1 MARAKNLLKNDR
13 FQLTLDRLC
22 HSLIEEYGDF
32 KDTCLI
38 GIQQRGT
45 YFADRIHKRLTE
57 WHPRTKIDYGKLD
70 ITYFRD
76 DFRTREEPLNAS
88 ETEINFEIEG
98 RNVVLIDDVLYTG
111 RTIHA
116 AMSALQQWGRPAS
129 IALMVLVDRRFN
141 RHFPIASNFVG
152 ITVDAVNEDYVKVE
166 WADIHGQDQIL
177 FYHTER
183 PKG

>member
-1 MARAKNLLKNDR
+1 MPRAKNLMKDQK

-22 HSLIEEYGDF
+22 HSLIERYDDF
-32 KDTCLI
+32 NNTALI

-45 YFADRIHKRLTE
+45 LFANRIHKRLTE
-57 WHPRTKIDYGKLD
+57 WMPRTKIEYGKLD

-76 DFRTREEPLNAS
+76 DFRTRQAPLNAS
-88 ETEINFEIEG
+88 KTEINFDIEG
-98 RNVVLIDDVLYTG
+98 KKIILIDDVLYTG

-116 AMSALQQWGRPAS
+116 AMAALQQWGRPES
-129 IALMVLVDRRFN
+129 IELMVLVDRRFN
-141 RHFPIASNFVG
+141 RHFPISSNYVG

-166 WADIHGQDQIL
+166 WAEEHGKDQIL

-183 PKG
+183 PTG